1 MKFTYN
7 WLQEYAPLDGVSPA
21 RLADQLTMLGLE
33 VDSVAPL
40 FSELA
45 DLKTGKVL
53 ASGPH
58 PNADKLSL
66 CRVAVGE
73 QELQIVCGAPNVR
86 AGLTVVVA
94 LPGTTLPGDVK
105 IKKSKVRGIESQG
118 MICSERELGLGDD
131 HSGIMEL
138 ADDIPSGASFLK
150 HSGLQDTLIEVDL
163 TPNRPDCASV
173 IGIAREAA
181 GINRRQLQVPYRDS
195 RLEGTSSSFS
205 VTVEAPELCPR
216 YAGRL
221 ITGVTIGPSP
231 WWLKRRLLAIGQ
243 RPVNNVVDVTN
254 LVMLEYGQPLHAFDF
269 NKLAGRQIVVR
280 TPRNAETSFTAL
292 DHVKRDLT
300 PDMLL
305 ICDGESPVGI
315 AGIMGGLDSEVSES
329 TTDVLLESAYFNP
342 VSIRKTARRLG
353 LATDASYRFERGV
366 DPDGTIAAME
376 RAVSLICQVAG
387 GTAEPGGIDVDNREP
402 GPGPLTLRVSRTAEL
417 LGIELDARQIVEL
430 LTSIEIGCT
439 IIDDDTISVTPPSF
453 RVDLEREADLVEEV
467 ARLTGYDE
475 IPVTLPSVDLSYPEQ
490 DHERLERFRAST
502 VMNEAGFY
510 EAINYS
516 FVSSSY
522 DDKLRLAPDDS
533 RRHHVTILN
542 PLTEDQDVMRT
553 SLLPGLLENIK
564 RNLRFE
570 QTAAR
575 LFEIGKLYVPAP
587 GNPLPHE
594 PTQIAGLL
602 VGNRHGGQTPLYFP
616 SQDVDIYD
624 AKGGVEAL
632 LAGLRLPLDGEN
644 AIELV
649 PEDSESVEPFAEPA
663 YALVVRHGDRRLGT
677 VGRIRADVL
686 RDIGIK
692 REVYYFDLDFSA
704 LCTIEPQTRSFR
716 ALPIYPSVK
725 RDIALVVPI
734 TTPAGELVKTV
745 LSSREKLV
753 EQCDVFDVYQGS
765 KIGDGRKSVALTITY
780 RSDTK
785 TLTEKQVEK
794 AHARLV
800 QSLTDTFG
808 GSLREE

>member
-40 FSELA
+40 FAELA
-45 DLKTGKVL
+45 ELKTGTVL

-58 PNADKLSL
+58 PNGDKLSL
-66 CRVAVGE
+66 CRVAVGA

-94 LPGTTLPGDVK
+94 LPGTTLPGNVK

-131 HSGIMEL
+131 HAGIMEL
-138 ADDIPSGASFLK
+138 ADDIPSGASFLE

-181 GINRRQLQVPYRDS
+181 GINRRQLRVPYRDS
-195 RLEGTSSSFS
+195 RLNGSSSSFS

-221 ITGVTIGPSP
+221 ITGVSIGPSP
-231 WWLKRRLLAIGQ
+231 WWLKRRLLAVGL

-269 NKLAGRQIVVR
+269 NKLAGRRIVVR
-280 TPRNAETSFTAL
+280 TPQPAETSFTAL
-292 DHVKRDLT
+292 DHVKRELA

-305 ICDGESPVGI
+305 ICDGEAPVAI

-329 TTDVLLESAYFNP
+329 TADVLLESACFNP
-342 VSIRKTARRLG
+342 VSIRRTARRLG

-366 DPDGTIAAME
+366 DPSGTIAAME
-376 RAVSLICQVAG
+376 RAVALICQVAG
-387 GTAEPGGIDVDNREP
+387 GTAEPGGIDVDNR
-402 GPGPLTLRVSRTAEL
+402 GPAAGPLTLRVSRTAAL
-417 LGIELDARQIVEL
+417 LGIEPDAGQIAEL
-430 LTSIEIGCT
+430 LASIEIGCT
-439 IIDDDTISVTPPSF
+439 IIDDDTIKVTPPSF

-490 DHERLERFRAST
+490 DHERIERYRAST
-502 VMNEAGFY
+502 VMNEAGFF

-516 FVSSSY
+516 FVSSRY
-522 DDKLRLAPDDS
+522 DDMLRLAPNDD
-533 RRHHVTILN
+533 RRHHVAILN

-553 SLLPGLLENIK
+553 SLLPGLLENLK

-570 QTAAR
+570 QSAAR

-587 GNPLPHE
+587 GSQLPHE
-594 PTQIAGLL
+594 PTWIAALL
-602 VGNRHGGQTPLYFP
+602 TGNRYGGQAPLHFP
-616 SQDVDIYD
+616 PQEADIYD

-632 LAGLRLPLDGEN
+632 LTGLRLPLGGDGG
-644 AIELV
+644 IELT
-649 PEDSESVEPFAEPA
+649 PERPGSAEPFADPA
-663 YALVVRHGDRRLGT
+663 YALAVRYGEQRLGT
-677 VGRIRADVL
+677 VGRFRTDVL

-692 REVYYFDLDFSA
+692 RDVYYFDLDFSA
-704 LCTIEPQTRSFR
+704 LCTIESKTRSFR
-716 ALPIYPSVK
+716 ALPVYPSVK

-734 TTPAGELVKTV
+734 TTLAGELVKTV
-745 LSSREKLV
+745 LSSREKLI
-753 EQCDVFDVYQGS
+753 EHCDVFDVYQGS
-765 KIGDGRKSVALTITY
+765 KIGNDRKSVALTITY

-794 AHARLV
+794 AHTRLV
-800 QSLTDTFG
+800 QSLTDAYG